1 MSSSLA
7 LVQDLGIALSMAAG
21 MGLLAKRLG
30 QPPVLGYLLAGLLV
44 GPYIP
49 IPVFAD
55 GERTHALSELGI
67 VLVMFVVGLELR
79 IKRLIKVL
87 PTAGATALIEVGA
100 LLLAGIGIGTVL
112 GWGAQGALF
121 LGASIAIS
129 STMIVSNVF
138 TGQGVTGPLRS
149 YVMSVLVVQDVLAIV
164 LAAVLTAVA
173 AGQGLEPLALAVVVV
188 RLAAV
193 LLGILALGVFLVP
206 PLIRWV
212 KALGSKELLVVVCA
226 GLCFGL
232 AFVAESLGY
241 SVALG
246 AFLAGVLVAESGEG
260 HHVERAMEPVR
271 DIFAA
276 IFFVAIG
283 MSVDPRLAFANLP
296 VALVVSGLVL
306 VVQLLSVGS
315 AGILSGNGLRRSVRA
330 GLSLGQVGEFGF
342 ILSAIGIQ
350 AGVAPPELAPI
361 VVTVAVLTSFTTP
374 IAIRHSEGLVHQ
386 LEDALP
392 QRIRGSLSLYA
403 AWLERLRSQPALPPK
418 RSPGQR
424 LLWVLALD
432 GGLSVALGLGV
443 HRARPWLSTQ
453 LERVGV
459 SPGQSVWVLLALTLL
474 LGLPLILGFARGSGR
489 YAEHLAQRVL
499 PDSQSQGRVLLQRGV
514 RTLLVLCFGVP
525 VAALLVPATGL
536 LSGVVV
542 LVLVGVLAMWT
553 LRATEG
559 ADAELRSGAGRV
571 LDILEA
577 RLSEESS
584 AGGSLPVAPGLVE
597 GTRTLTLL
605 PHARGAG
612 LTLAQLD
619 LRAKTGATVVGVRS
633 PGTQTQAPDSHQALQ
648 AGDVL
653 VLAGPYQALQDAE
666 QLLLAGPASP

>member
-1 MSSSLA
+1 MSSSLD

-100 LLLAGIGIGTVL
+100 LLLAGIGVGTAL

-138 TGQGVTGPLRS
+138 TGQGVTGPLRG

-173 AGQGLEPLALAVVVV
+173 AGQGLEPVALAAVVG

-193 LLGILALGVFLVP
+193 LVGILAFGVFLVP
-206 PLIRWV
+206 PLIRRV

-232 AFVAESLGY
+232 AFAAESLGY

-260 HHVERAMEPVR
+260 HHVEHAMEPVR

-283 MSVDPRLAFANLP
+283 MSVDPRLALANLP
-296 VALVVSGLVL
+296 VALAVSGLVV
-306 VVQLLSVGS
+306 VVQLLSVGF
-315 AGILSGNGLRRSVRA
+315 AGVLSGNGLRRSVRA

-350 AGVAPPELAPI
+350 AGVAPAELAPI

-374 IAIRHSEGLVHQ
+374 IAIRHSEGLV
-386 LEDALP
+386 
-392 QRIRGSLSLYA
+392 R
-403 AWLERLRSQPALPPK
+403 
-418 RSPGQR
+418 
-424 LLWVLALD
+424 
-432 GGLSVALGLGV
+432 
-443 HRARPWLSTQ
+443 
-453 LERVGV
+453 
-459 SPGQSVWVLLALTLL
+459 
-474 LGLPLILGFARGSGR
+474 
-489 YAEHLAQRVL
+489 
-499 PDSQSQGRVLLQRGV
+499 
-514 RTLLVLCFGVP
+514 
-525 VAALLVPATGL
+525 
-536 LSGVVV
+536 
-542 LVLVGVLAMWT
+542 
-553 LRATEG
+553 
-559 ADAELRSGAGRV
+559 
-571 LDILEA
+571 
-577 RLSEESS
+577 
-584 AGGSLPVAPGLVE
+584 
-597 GTRTLTLL
+597 
-605 PHARGAG
+605 
-612 LTLAQLD
+612 
-619 LRAKTGATVVGVRS
+619 
-633 PGTQTQAPDSHQALQ
+633 
-648 AGDVL
+648 
-653 VLAGPYQALQDAE
+653 
-666 QLLLAGPASP
+666 